1 MQLFVTGLETT
12 GEKIDFRH
20 TVSGKGV
27 LPYEKI
33 NSINSLNSKP
43 EYGIFF
49 RKMNFSVLQKKSC

>member
-12 GEKIDFRH
+12 GEQIDFRH

-49 RKMNFSVLQKKSC
+49 

>member
-43 EYGIFF
+43 EYGIFS
-49 RKMNFSVLQKKSC
+49 RKMNFSVL